1 MKFSELKGRAVVR
14 LDTATKL
21 GEVADLMMDP
31 ATWHIVSLKV
41 RTGLFSAFLL
51 VPVGEVQ
58 NIGTDAVTVVA
69 PQPDATDSPHSPAA
83 SPARA
88 GSDASAAPLV
98 ELTAILGS
106 KVVTDAGTLVGE
118 LRDILF
124 DWTNLTITSYE
135 VREGGVLGKVR
146 EFVATPEVR
155 FGEKIIT
162 MPAALLSQPS

>member
-21 GEVADLMMDP
+21 GEVEDLMMDP
-31 ATWHIVSLKV
+31 TTWHIVSLKV
-41 RTGLFSAFLL
+41 RTGLFSAAVL
-51 VPVGEVQ
+51 VPAGEVQ
-58 NIGTDAVTVVA
+58 NIGTDAVTLA
-69 PQPDATDSPHSPAA
+69 GPLPAAPDAPDPP
-83 SPARA
+83 PP
-88 GSDASAAPLV
+88 GSLGSSESAAPLV
-98 ELTAILGS
+98 DLTSILGI

-118 LRDILF
+118 LRDILL
-124 DWTNLTITSYE
+124 DWSNLTITGYE
-135 VREGGVLGKVR
+135 VREGGMLGKAR